1 MYLFLACPPPVYIPK
16 VMKFLLVHKIWLRL
30 EGKGSPAH
38 QMEQSFGGQIV
49 NLVGRARLQSQ
60 GDALL
65 PHGHRGRQN
74 QARDVQKELEATM
87 GKEPRSCN
95 VKGGGRAVGQRAETP
110 AGQSTKHPRFQ
121 QAH

>member
-1 MYLFLACPPPVYIPK
+1 MYLFLTCPPPVYTPK

-49 NLVGRARLQSQ
+49 NLVGRARLQSR

-65 PHGHRGRQN
+65 PHGHRGRLESGRRCAKGVGSN
-74 QARDVQKELEATM
+74 HGEGTEELQRE
-87 GKEPRSCN
+87 
-95 VKGGGRAVGQRAETP
+95 GRR
-110 AGQSTKHPRFQ
+110 QSSG
-121 QAH
+121 AAC